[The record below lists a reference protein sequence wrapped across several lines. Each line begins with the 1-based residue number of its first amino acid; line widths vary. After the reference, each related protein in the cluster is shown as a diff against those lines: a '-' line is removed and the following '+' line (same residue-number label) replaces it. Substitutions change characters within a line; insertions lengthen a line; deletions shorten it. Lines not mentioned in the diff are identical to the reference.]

1 MSLSRLDANQIIK
14 SVYSEADNALKTVPS
29 ASTSFSIE
37 LDATDGDSV
46 ATRPMAVDNTTLLN
60 AVDASSN
67 QTSSDVNIL
76 NYRGYF
82 VSLVWASLTG
92 TLDGTVKIQA
102 SVDGTDY
109 HDIASSVVTLDSA
122 NGSEGL
128 NVDNAHYK
136 IFRLIYT
143 KNNISGGTV
152 TAKYT
157 VKG

>member
-37 LDATDGDSV
+37 LDAADGDSI
-46 ATRPMAVDNTTLLN
+46 ATRPMAVDNTVLLN
-60 AVDASSN
+60 AVVASSN

-82 VSLVWASLTG
+82 ITLVWASLTG
-92 TLDGTVKIQA
+92 TLDGTIKIQA
-102 SVDGTDY
+102 SVDGTNY
-109 HDIASSVVTLDSA
+109 HDIASSVVTLSSA

-128 NVDNAHYK
+128 NVDNAFYK
-136 IFRLIYT
+136 IFRVVYT
-143 KNNISGGTV
+143 KNNITNGTI
-152 TAKYT
+152 T
-157 VKG
+157 VKYVVKG